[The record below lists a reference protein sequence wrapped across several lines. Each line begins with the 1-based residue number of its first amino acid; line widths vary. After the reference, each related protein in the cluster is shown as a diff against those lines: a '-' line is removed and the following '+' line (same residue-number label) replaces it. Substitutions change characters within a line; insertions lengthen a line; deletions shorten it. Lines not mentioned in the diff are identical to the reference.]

1 MKSGKT
7 KILKILLPA
16 LAVATLIILIILD
29 AREPEVQSQTYF
41 DAFDTISTLY
51 DYSGDKDFSTVGD
64 TVGRMMQDYH
74 ELYDI
79 YHAVPDKSNL
89 YTVNNAGGE
98 WVAVDEK
105 IIELLEWGIDIY
117 ALTEGEVNIA
127 MGSVTTLWK
136 SALKSGRLPTE
147 AELAT
152 AALHTDITKIEIDR
166 STSAVRLAD
175 PEMTLDVG
183 AVAKGFTEE
192 KIAEWLISEG
202 KRGYAI
208 DMGGNLRAIG
218 TKPSGEG
225 FTTGIRNPNVD
236 EGGFV
241 ETFTLSDEASAT
253 SGGYERFY
261 EIGGIKYH
269 HIIDKD
275 TLAPQDKYLS
285 VSIVTKSAALADAL
299 STAVFC
305 MTEDEISELLTRLD
319 GGIRIIIIDKDEK
332 ILHFDK

>member
-16 LAVATLIILIILD
+16 LAAAALILLIIFD
-29 AREPEVQSQTYF
+29 AREPEVQSRTYF
-41 DAFDTISTLY
+41 DSFDTVSTLY
-51 DYSGDKDFSTVGD
+51 DYSGDRDFPAVADEVGK
-64 TVGRMMQDYH
+64 MISDYH
-74 ELYDI
+74 ALYDI
-79 YHAVPDKSNL
+79 YNGVPDKNNL
-89 YTVNNAGGE
+89 YTLNNAEGE
-98 WVAVDEK
+98 WITADEK
-105 IIELLEWGIDIY
+105 IIDLLEWAIEIY
-117 ALTEGEVNIA
+117 ELTEGEVNIA

-225 FTTGIRNPNVD
+225 FTTGIRNPD
-236 EGGFV
+236 TEAGGFID
-241 ETFTLSDEASAT
+241 TFTLTDEASAT
-253 SGGYERFY
+253 SGGYERYY
-261 EIGGIKYH
+261 EIDGTRYH

-275 TLAPQDKYLS
+275 TLQSADRYLS
-285 VSIVTKSAALADAL
+285 ATVVAKSAALADAL

-305 MTEDEISELLTRLD
+305 MTEDEISALIAKVD
-319 GGIRIIIIDKDEK
+319 DNIRIVIVDKSGN
-332 ILHFDK
+332 ILRFDK